1 MSAGFFTLVNQMK
14 FTLLYIILF
23 SSSLFSLAPKTS
35 STVLEEK
42 LIKGIALLIDKNKT
56 IPLAELNKQLKNT
69 AGKKAKIPKVSP
81 FVYDPQS
88 LYELCKPSTLIV
100 AKLYKCEH
108 CTNWHSGA
116 ATGFPLT
123 KDGIFATNYHVLEQT
138 DGKTFAVMDTG
149 GKIYPITEVLA
160 ADKESDVAI
169 VRAKGATFRPLPLG
183 EPAKIGSNVH
193 VISHPDGIFYYY
205 SKGMVSLYDRMN
217 GKPRTQ
223 WMMISADY
231 ARGSSG
237 APVLNDSGE
246 VVGMVASTQTINYEK
261 RKMTNSQMVVRFCA
275 PVDAIRELIE

>member
-1 MSAGFFTLVNQMK
+1 MK
-14 FTLLYIILF
+14 
-23 SSSLFSLAPKTS
+23 
-35 STVLEEK
+35 
-42 LIKGIALLIDKNKT
+42 IALLAFTVACFPLLTFGEKLTSPELEAKLIRGISALIENNQT
-56 IPLAELNKQLKNT
+56 IPLTELNTQLKK
-69 AGKKAKIPKVSP
+69 AVGKKVKIPKVSS

-100 AKLYKCEH
+100 ARLYKCEH

-169 VRAKGATFRPLPLG
+169 ARAKGAKFRALPLG

-193 VISHPDGIFYYY
+193 VISHPDGMFYYY
-205 SKGMVSLYDRMN
+205 SKGMVSLYDTMK

-223 WMMISADY
+223 WMAISADY

-246 VVGMVASTQTINYEK
+246 VVGMVASTVTIHYEK
-261 RKMTNSQMVVRFCA
+261 QKMTNPQMVVGLCA
-275 PVDAIRELIE
+275 SVDAIRDLIE